1 MSATRDLTT
10 VETERAG
17 QIREAHEACLT
28 ATRSSVEHAYRV
40 GELLTEVKTAVGHGS
55 YAPWLRANCP
65 FSARTAQVYM
75 RIVKAFPN
83 ASAAADYGT
92 IEKAVKAVARRR
104 EIDNGANEGQAPS
117 TAIPES
123 TTDPQTNDEPLADV
137 ADECSRI
144 WHQFEQARERLT
156 KAQQARDETRHE
168 LQTLLAEHAADD
180 EALHKLA
187 ERVSLPFAKLKKV
200 RGTVI
205 EHES

>member
-104 EIDNGANEGQAPS
+104 EIDNGA
-117 TAIPES
+117 